1 MNKIKLHLLAKHEWG
16 NDYYYFTDAGDI
28 KIETSGDR
36 LHIKNVEGEILFGAA
51 VHCVIVFGFT
61 DVDNPNKLFFD
72 LSHKLWSNA
81 KLLCFDPRIIM
92 TSILVDIL
100 GAVKINN
107 WKKKIKK
114 IEKAINPVPTI
125 EEATE
130 FLKRN
135 KLYKDPHSFD
145 QEFNPR
151 INYPEDLVGIPEKVQ
166 ALFEQNN

>member
-1 MNKIKLHLLAKHEWG
+1 
-16 NDYYYFTDAGDI
+16 
-28 KIETSGDR
+28 
-36 LHIKNVEGEILFGAA
+36 
-51 VHCVIVFGFT
+51 
-61 DVDNPNKLFFD
+61 
-72 LSHKLWSNA
+72 
-81 KLLCFDPRIIM
+81 M

>member
-1 MNKIKLHLLAKHEWG
+1 MNKIKLKLLRKGDWSSS
-16 NDYYYFTDAGDI
+16 YYFTDAGDI
-28 KIETSGDR
+28 NIETTGDW
-36 LHIKNVEGEILFGAA
+36 IVINNVKGEKLFDTE
-51 VHCVIVFGFT
+51 VYYTFVFGFT
-61 DVDNPNKLFFD
+61 HVDVHNKLFFD
-72 LSHKLWSNA
+72 LSPELWSNA
-81 KLLCFDPRIIM
+81 SILCFDPRITM

-100 GAVKINN
+100 GAVEINN
-107 WKKKIKK
+107 WKKKVQKV
-114 IEKAINPVPTI
+114 INPVPTI

-135 KLYKDPHSFD
+135 KLYRDPYSID